1 VIQRN
6 FASTEQKRETSTI
19 ENGRELYLETYK
31 EIVAAK
37 LPELFEVKPEIATEV
52 LVYIINSL
60 NVLLDQREFS
70 SNIPPFGVTGEVLT
84 KIALVSKGIKAE
96 PSTLVEDVTKGFDY
110 TILGRKIDITTSH
123 LDTTF
128 IKKYTAGHPVTL
140 YVPTCPFDEVR
151 NTENPMDFYNK
162 STYGYKLIYENTFDV
177 DQYLKETFYQTNNVL
192 NILYNHYNDTLNDGA
207 TVNDSNFGTIT
218 PQLLTKYEDFLN
230 DLALEIY
237 TPLDKN

>member
-6 FASTEQKRETSTI
+6 FASTEQKKETSTI
-19 ENGRELYLETYK
+19 ENGRELYLDTYK

-60 NVLLDQREFS
+60 NVLLDQRKFS

-84 KIALVSKGIKAE
+84 KIALESKGIKAE
-96 PSTLVEDVTKGFDY
+96 PSTLVEDVTEGYDF

-151 NTENPMDFYNK
+151 NTENRMNFYNEN
-162 STYGYKLIYENTFDV
+162 TYGYKLIYENTFDV

-192 NILYNHYNDTLNDGA
+192 KILYKHYNDTLNNGD

-218 PQLLTKYEDFLN
+218 PQLLINYEDFLN

-237 TPLDKN
+237 TPLDNN